1 MGTRRT
7 GGKRLSQTAWGAGRR
22 LASLGGV
29 LAAALLLLAGCSD
42 APAVREYG
50 RESQVVL
57 ALSRPHVWA
66 VAPAVNLS
74 GQPSVDPLLQAD
86 LVYQQL
92 QQVQGLTVI
101 PVDRV
106 VEALTAFGLNQVRTA
121 EQAQAV
127 CEVLGADALLIPTV
141 TAWDPYDPPKMGATL
156 SLFILPGRLASDVSV
171 DPRALARRATPMS
184 DAETGGFDGGAAV
197 PGGGVAVPGGGVGRG
212 RAPGGD
218 GFFQASGMFDA
229 SHGSVREALFLHAYG
244 RTEPLGPYGVREFL
258 VSSDR
263 YASFVYRQ
271 LTLRLFD
278 QVFFLRSPA
287 APSNV
292 AGAGESG
299 RRSGSEAFFPQ
310 GGPAGPQPFPSN
322 RR

>member
-1 MGTRRT
+1 MRTWST
-7 GGKRLSQTAWGAGRR
+7 GGRRLSRPGWNAGRR
-22 LASLGGV
+22 LASLGGAV
-29 LAAALLLLAGCSD
+29 AAAALLLAGCGD
-42 APAVREYG
+42 TTAVREYG

-106 VEALTAFGLNQVRTA
+106 VEALTALGLNQVRTA

-156 SLFILPGRLASDVSV
+156 SLFVLPGRLASDVSV

-197 PGGGVAVPGGGVGRG
+197 SGGGGRRG
-212 RAPGGD
+212 RTPGSD

-244 RTEPLGPYGVREFL
+244 RTEPLGPYGMREFL

-287 APSNV
+287 APPGV

-299 RRSGSEAFFPQ
+299 GRSGSEAFFPQ